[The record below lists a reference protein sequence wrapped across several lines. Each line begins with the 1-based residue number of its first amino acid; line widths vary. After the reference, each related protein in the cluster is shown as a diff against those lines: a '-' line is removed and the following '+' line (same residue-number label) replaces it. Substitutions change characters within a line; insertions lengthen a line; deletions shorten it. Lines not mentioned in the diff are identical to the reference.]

1 MTEKK
6 EDVLDEYFECLTE
19 CDLADEECTDECLIE
34 LKENDTPETK

>member
-19 CDLADEECTDECLIE
+19 CDLKDEECADECLID